1 MSRFVLIFITV
12 PQAYTKL
19 KIFKRIEVWIL
30 LVLGA
35 AGLVFVLLSRQEE
48 LGARDPGE
56 RGTRG
61 EDPQRTVPPPADVRD
76 SAFQAGGQLEVKGVR
91 VNRTGREYLTEVG
104 FSFDN
109 QSEEPLQTFEEAKL
123 ITASGKHLPAFFL
136 AFTGAPPELPAGQK
150 SDATVRFRLGSED
163 IIGELS
169 LDIGGQRQQIKS
181 ARSFDPEAIAS
192 RDSKSFDSTE
202 W

>member
-1 MSRFVLIFITV
+1 M
-12 PQAYTKL
+12 

-30 LVLGA
+30 LVLTV
-35 AGLVFVLLSRQEE
+35 AGLVYVLLSRQEQ
-48 LGARDPGE
+48 LPTGATGQRAP
-56 RGTRG
+56 RG
-61 EDPQRTVPPPADVRD
+61 DSSPSPAASSAPIQN
-76 SAFQAGGQLEVKGVR
+76 SAFESGGRLEVTRVR
-91 VNRTGREYLTEVG
+91 VNRNGREYLTEVD
-104 FSFDN
+104 FSYDN
-109 QSEEPLQTFEEAKL
+109 QAQKPLRTIEEAKL

-136 AFTGAPPELPAGQK
+136 AFTGAPPMLPARQK
-150 SDATVRFRLGSED
+150 SVATVRFQLGSED
-163 IIGELS
+163 IIGELN